1 MNDIL
6 KRKPRQK
13 AGLTELAICLH
24 TRNNKRIQSDVM
36 VGEIKLLPDH
46 ASRVRQ

>member
-1 MNDIL
+1 
-6 KRKPRQK
+6 
-13 AGLTELAICLH
+13 LH